1 MRSLIVRRPELES
14 LGVLVRFDEIQK
26 FQGFGFCFQL
36 FGPRELDFERST
48 ERCTINSQTLCKC
61 DSMMRSLGRIECFA
75 KFDWS
80 PYREFRDRHSFL
92 ISMAAFCVLADAAVL
107 VRLLTIDKRVPT

>member
-1 MRSLIVRRPELES
+1 MSSNALSIVFSEMRSLIVRRPKLES

-48 ERCTINSQTLCKC
+48 EVHYQFP
-61 DSMMRSLGRIECFA
+61 DFVQMRQHDETAGA
-75 KFDWS
+75 N
-80 PYREFRDRHSFL
+80 
-92 ISMAAFCVLADAAVL
+92 
-107 VRLLTIDKRVPT
+107 